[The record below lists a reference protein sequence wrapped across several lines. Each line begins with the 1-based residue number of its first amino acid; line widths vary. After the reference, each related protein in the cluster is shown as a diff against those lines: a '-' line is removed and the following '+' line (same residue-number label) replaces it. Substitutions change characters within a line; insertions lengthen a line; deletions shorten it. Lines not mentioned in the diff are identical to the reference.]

1 MADDRESDWNALAR
15 YLAGEGDAAE
25 RSRVERELAT
35 DPALA
40 SLLTALDDALRAAES
55 TALTPVEV
63 DAALEAV
70 LARRTERAKVIPLR
84 ADRSRWRDIGLRAA
98 AAILVVAGAAL
109 TWRAASHT
117 SNESGSRG
125 GQAAGRQLATGMGVI
140 DSVVLPDRSLVILGP
155 ASALTVAA
163 DYGVSSRELTLRG
176 QALFDVRH
184 DPSRPFIVRTAAA
197 ELRDVGT
204 RFAVESQGADEL
216 RVVVLGGAVAV
227 RPAHANHPSADTLL
241 ASDRGVI
248 LADGV
253 LRVERQAAA
262 GEDVAWIGR
271 QIILRDAPVT
281 QVAAELVRWYGL
293 ELRVAD
299 STLRTRRL
307 TATFEHAPREEIARV
322 LAAALGGTSRLAGDT
337 LWILPARLS
346 PAHR

>member
-25 RSRVERELAT
+25 RSHIERELAA
-35 DPALA
+35 DPARA
-40 SLLTALDDALRAAES
+40 SLVAALDDTLRPAEP
-55 TALTPVEV
+55 TALTPAEV
-63 DAALEAV
+63 DAALQAV
-70 LARRTERAKVIPLR
+70 LARRNEGAKVIPLR
-84 ADRSRWRDIGLRAA
+84 ADRSRWRNIGLRAA
-98 AAILVVAGAAL
+98 AAILVVVGAAL
-109 TWRAASHT
+109 TWRASSHT
-117 SNESGSRG
+117 FNESGSRG
-125 GQAAGRQLATGMGVI
+125 GQGADRQLATGMGVI

-155 ASALTVAA
+155 ASTLIVAA
-163 DYGVSSRELTLRG
+163 GYGVSSRELTLRG
-176 QALFDVRH
+176 QALFDVQH

-204 RFAVESQGADEL
+204 RFAVESQGASEL

-227 RPAHANHPSADTLL
+227 RPTHAHHPSADTLL

-262 GEDVAWIGR
+262 REDVAWIGR

-281 QVAAELVRWYGL
+281 QVAAQLVRWYGL

-322 LAAALGGTSRLAGDT
+322 LAAVLGGTSRLAGDT